1 MVGGLLFQG
10 VRRLY
15 LAPLVVFVSV
25 LLLLSPQQLP
35 EELSV
40 WIAALSVQP
49 VSLRDAF

>member
-15 LAPLVVFVSV
+15 LAPLVFVSV